1 MSQPRLLDL
10 FCGAGGCA
18 KGYQRA
24 GFYVVGVDVKSQ
36 PHYCGDEFIEADA
49 LEVLREEDLRGIALP
64 FDAIHASPPC
74 QGYSAL
80 KGLTT
85 FDYPLLVASVRDL
98 LRETGLPYAIENVM
112 GAPLH
117 HPFRLCGSSF
127 GLRVWRHR
135 LFETNWPIGMV
146 PLCSHQQHP
155 EPLDVTGTGG
165 PSSKPRS
172 APGGGLSRKPANL
185 AEAREA
191 MGIDWMTRPEL
202 AEAIPPAYC
211 EFIGHQLMTYL
222 RAESEA
228 A

>member
-1 MSQPRLLDL
+1 VTGVDIAPQPR
-10 FCGAGGCA
+10 
-18 KGYQRA
+18 
-24 GFYVVGVDVKSQ
+24 YV
-36 PHYCGDEFIEADA
+36 GDEFLELDA
-49 LEVLREEDLRGIALP
+49 LQLLRELASGDLHR
-64 FDAIHASPPC
+64 FDAVHASPPC
-74 QGYSAL
+74 QGYSTL
-80 KGLTT
+80 RGFTT
-85 FDYPLLVASVRDL
+85 IDYPLLVKPVREL
-98 LRETGLPYAIENVM
+98 LQATELPYVIENVV

-146 PLCSHQQHP
+146 PPCSHQQHP

-165 PSSKPRS
+165 PSGKPRS

-202 AEAIPPAYC
+202 AEAIPPVYT
-211 EFIGHQLMTYL
+211 EWIGERLLAHLN
-222 RAESEA
+222 AVGEVA